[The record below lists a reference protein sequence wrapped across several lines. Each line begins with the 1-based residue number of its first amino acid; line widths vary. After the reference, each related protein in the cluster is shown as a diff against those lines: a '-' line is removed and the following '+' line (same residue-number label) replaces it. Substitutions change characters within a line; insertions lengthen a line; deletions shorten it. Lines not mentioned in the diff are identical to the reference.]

1 METLFDPVLKRYV
14 PLRQLD
20 FLGRSMPFL
29 RARFVSNEAFGRAS
43 ADEVLGDRRV
53 VARELEARW
62 LESTVF
68 LNRGDHF
75 EARALPI
82 EAQMAP
88 AFAVCVG
95 DLDGDGNEDAFLS
108 QNFFATQPDTP
119 RYDGGRGVLLR
130 GDGAGGFKAV
140 PGQESGLMA
149 YGEQR
154 GAAVADF
161 DHDGRTDLVVTQ
173 NGAETKLYRNVAA
186 KPGLRIRLLG
196 RADNTDEIGAVIR
209 WKVGQ
214 RFGPARELHAGSGYW
229 SQDAAV
235 QVLNVPAEASLQVR
249 WPGGATTT
257 NNVPPGAREIGVEST
272 GKLTIVR

>member
-1 METLFDPVLKRYV
+1 
-14 PLRQLD
+14 
-20 FLGRSMPFL
+20 
-29 RARFVSNEAFGRAS
+29 
-43 ADEVLGDRRV
+43 
-53 VARELEARW
+53 
-62 LESTVF
+62 
-68 LNRGDHF
+68 
-75 EARALPI
+75 
-82 EAQMAP
+82 
-88 AFAVCVG
+88 
-95 DLDGDGNEDAFLS
+95 
-108 QNFFATQPDTP
+108 
-119 RYDGGRGVLLR
+119 R
-130 GDGAGGFKAV
+130 GDGAGGFKSV
-140 PGQESGLMA
+140 PGQESGLTI

-161 DHDGRTDLVVTQ
+161 DHDGRTDLVVTE

-196 RADNTDEIGAVIR
+196 RAGNTDAIGAVIR